1 MGKEEERGRGSLIVP
16 ITSSPFPT
24 SGFSELHTKA
34 HAFRLLIGCS
44 PFDWRQPV
52 NSQTLPFTA
61 QGSRIHS
68 WIPHQEADEKLE
80 DGFQQERRAGQEEE
94 WRGWTGG

>member
-1 MGKEEERGRGSLIVP
+1 MGKEEERGRESLLVP
-16 ITSSPFPT
+16 TTCGPFPA

-34 HAFRLLIGCS
+34 HAFRLLVGCS
-44 PFDWRQPV
+44 PLNWSRPV
-52 NSQTLPFTA
+52 DSQTLLFTA

-68 WIPHQEADEKLE
+68 WIPHQETDEKLE
-80 DGFQQERRAGQEEE
+80 DGFQQERRARQEEE